1 MSLESQRI
9 EPRQGNPAPRSGATL
24 AAMECRIP
32 REGNLGDGPQDQRLR
47 MGAIAFA
54 LGLVLAVVLLELG
67 ASPPLRL
74 VLAVP
79 FFVGANGL
87 YMGLFRT

>member
-1 MSLESQRI
+1 
-9 EPRQGNPAPRSGATL
+9 
-24 AAMECRIP
+24 MECTIP
-32 REGNLGDGPQDQRLR
+32 REGNLGDAPQDSRLR
-47 MGAIAFA
+47 MGAVAFA
-54 LGLVLAVVLLELG
+54 LGLVLAVVMLKLG
-67 ASPPLRL
+67 APAPLRL